1 MQIAICEYQM
11 CRVLCAPS
19 ECIVIDRK
27 EPARCKHCIKEIC
40 CCIDIKAKIEG
51 EIIAANHHQSF
62 LSALNQFFRNAKT
75 LYPIALGIE
84 VLCIA
89 SAELGE
95 NTGLFLF
102 GYRNPVGIVIAYA
115 MGYGLASFSTFVI
128 ILGRYNY
135 GSNEKGICS
144 CCSVLEQQT
153 ENNGFV
159 PALKSS
165 FKNFIKGIR
174 KMPQLHKQPNLTTIL
189 KTSLIILVTA
199 ETACIL
205 IAETVDLVLYKSLF
219 LSVPLALFA
228 GAFTVVAPEAYKKT
242 KRKMKN
248 DINNNKTITPSNSN
262 FIGLKRFNKK

>member
-1 MQIAICEYQM
+1 VNIKCAEC
-11 CRVLCAPS
+11 LCAPS

-27 EPARCKHCIKEIC
+27 EPSRCKHCIKNIC
-40 CCIDIKAKIEG
+40 CCIDIHAKRDV
-51 EIIAANHHQSF
+51 EIIASKHHQSF
-62 LSALNQFFRNAKT
+62 LSAIDQFFRNAKT
-75 LYPIALGIE
+75 LYPMALGMEI
-84 VLCIA
+84 LCIA

-102 GYRNPVGIVIAYA
+102 GYRNPVGIAIAYA
-115 MGYGLASFSTFVI
+115 MGYGLASFSTFAT

-135 GSNEKGICS
+135 GSSEKSMCS

-153 ENNGFV
+153 KNNGFI
-159 PALKSS
+159 PSLKTS
-165 FKNFIKGIR
+165 FRNFAEGIR

-205 IAETVDLVLYKSLF
+205 TAETVDLLLYKSIF
-219 LSVPLALFA
+219 LSIALALFA
-228 GAFTVVAPEAYKKT
+228 GAFTIVAPEAYKKT

-248 DINNNKTITPSNSN
+248 DFNNNKAITPSNSN
-262 FIGLKRFNKK
+262 FLGLKRVNK

>member
-1 MQIAICEYQM
+1 VNIKCAEC
-11 CRVLCAPS
+11 LCAPGD
-19 ECIVIDRK
+19 CIVIDRE
-27 EPARCKHCIKEIC
+27 EPSRCKHCIKNIC
-40 CCIDIKAKIEG
+40 CCIDIHAKREG
-51 EIIAANHHQSF
+51 ETTDTNKPHQSF
-62 LSALNQFFRNAKT
+62 LSTINQFFRNAKT
-75 LYPIALGIE
+75 LYPMALGIE
-84 VLCIA
+84 ILCIA

-95 NTGLFLF
+95 NTCLFLF

-165 FKNFIKGIR
+165 FRNFAEGIR
-174 KMPQLHKQPNLTTIL
+174 KMPQLHKQPNITTIL

-205 IAETVDLVLYKSLF
+205 IAETVDLLLYKSIF
-219 LSVPLALFA
+219 LSIPLALFA
-228 GAFTVVAPEAYKKT
+228 GAFTIVAPEAYKKT

-248 DINNNKTITPSNSN
+248 DFINNKTMTPSNSN